1 MEILLNAY
9 FTNPDPEAMVGS
21 FLGAGYIN
29 SQEYHFDSTVERGQ
43 AIGLA
48 INEFIDHHPVCQQ
61 SIQLLSPKARKY
73 GRTILKLYYD
83 HFLASHWEQYSGI
96 PYHQFCLDIVEVLK
110 SHNHLFPY
118 KPKRVVNRVIR
129 KNLVSTLPTI
139 NGLNEYIT
147 EMTRYNSYNSNIRES
162 IGDLVKNYA
171 SFSKDFGLIFP
182 EMEREYALAYGKV
195 LIS

>member
-21 FLGAGYIN
+21 FLGSGYVNNHEHTFSSPI
-29 SQEYHFDSTVERGQ
+29 ERGQ
-43 AIGLA
+43 AIGHS
-48 INEFIDHHPVCQQ
+48 INDFIDNHPVCQQ

-83 HFLASHWEQYSGI
+83 HFLARNWQQHSDI
-96 PYHQFCLDIVEVLK
+96 PYDQFCHEIVEVLK

-139 NGLNEYIT
+139 NGLNEYIR
-147 EMTRYNSYNSNIRES
+147 EMTRYNSYNSSILES
-162 IGDLVKNYA
+162 IGDLVKNYN
-171 SFSKDFGLIFP
+171 SFSKDFDLIFP
-182 EMEREYALAYGKV
+182 EMERECAPLYGKV